1 MNNKQG
7 GKLAEFMA
15 MIYLLCKGYLPIAKN
30 YVTGRGT
37 HAGEVDLIVK
47 KGRMIVFVE
56 VKKRGDLERAAYAI
70 TEKQKQRIIRGA
82 EVFLKK
88 HPRYDDC
95 AVRFDAVLV
104 EFPLNIRHLP
114 HAWIPPRLF

>member
-70 TEKQKQRIIRGA
+70 TEKQKQRIIKGA
-82 EVFLKK
+82 EAFLKK

-95 AVRFDAVLV
+95 TVRFDAILV